1 MENNNDRDYSKDRF
15 DIENR
20 GPLTESADGQSFLS
34 GASAA
39 ERMSPVLQ
47 LSEVEEILEHSDI
60 IVPEIESS
68 AGRIGSTGASERD
81 ATESLESSVAT
92 ATEEDTSDTMTESQ
106 EDALSAAALSV
117 RGERRRSSLM
127 DGLWACLS
135 PVASLWKGREK
146 RDNGNEED
154 AFEIPF
160 ADIKELELIGSGSQ
174 GIVFRGEYR
183 SEKVAVKKVKDKS
196 YCNEI
201 CQLRKLSHPNVV
213 QLRCGLTIA

>member
-1 MENNNDRDYSKDRF
+1 MENYNDRDYSKDRF
-15 DIENR
+15 DIEDR
-20 GPLTESADGQSFLS
+20 ETENADGPSFLRS
-34 GASAA
+34 ASRSDAA
-39 ERMSPVLQ
+39 ERRSPVLQ

-60 IVPEIESS
+60 VPEIESS
-68 AGRIGSTGASERD
+68 AGRIGSSGASERD

-92 ATEEDTSDTMTESQ
+92 ATEDDDSSDTMTESH
-106 EDALSAAALSV
+106 EDALSTAAISV

-146 RDNGNEED
+146 RNHGDEED

-183 SEKVAVKKVKDKS
+183 GERVAVKKVKDKS

-201 CQLRKLSHPNVV
+201 SQLRKLSHPNVI
-213 QLRCGLTIA
+213 QLRCE